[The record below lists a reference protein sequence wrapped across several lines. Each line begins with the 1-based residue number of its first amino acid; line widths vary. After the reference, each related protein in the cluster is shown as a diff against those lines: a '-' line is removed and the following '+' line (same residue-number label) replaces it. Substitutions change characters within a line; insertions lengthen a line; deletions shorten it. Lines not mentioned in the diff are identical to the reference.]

1 MDPSKANPL
10 EFKPELMRLLYRSCF
25 QRALHAFLLN
35 DSGNSFGLSQ
45 PLKTDVLVFEISKHV
60 PLYDAVLEVEAAVA
74 SIDSVV
80 EHPSI
85 LDDKFARRISEI
97 DLVALML
104 REKDCGTEPLRQ
116 LEKLKRVISDYLG
129 HLVKEP
135 AKKHAKSSDS
145 SGLEDEGAEDE
156 KQLDGLLKKCEKAM
170 QLTKKS
176 EYGFTVIVP
185 LYPLNRMAYALHC
198 RTRGLLRRGDL

>member
-1 MDPSKANPL
+1 MDPLDTNPL

-25 QRALHAFLLN
+25 QRALHSFLLN
-35 DSGNSFGLSQ
+35 DSGNSVELLPRPEGGL
-45 PLKTDVLVFEISKHV
+45 LVFEITKHV

-74 SIDSVV
+74 SVGSVV
-80 EHPSI
+80 EHPRI

-104 REKDCGTEPLRQ
+104 REKDCGTESLRQ

-135 AKKHAKSSDS
+135 AKKQAKSADP
-145 SGLEDEGAEDE
+145 SGLDRSEDEGAEDE

-170 QLTKKS
+170 QRTKRSKHCFTGVGPFDSLT
-176 EYGFTVIVP
+176 
-185 LYPLNRMAYALHC
+185 
-198 RTRGLLRRGDL
+198 